1 MVNDVMAIVFF
12 RFFYLCIKSN
22 VLLMLKLVEFLRVH
36 KILIFN
42 NIDISAALH
51 YVDVAVTAAVML

>member
-1 MVNDVMAIVFF
+1 MCFSYFSVRVS
-12 RFFYLCIKSN
+12 LKSSN
-22 VLLMLKLVEFLRVH
+22 ILTILRVR

-42 NIDISAALH
+42 NIDISAPLH